1 MSAEKKN
8 WGRLVQFVLNQL
20 TLLPFQFGET
30 SAQRAG
36 SRVIKCPI
44 IPVIYLVRV
53 DFLLI
58 NSWVGKN
65 KINNKMNGKD
75 FVAQNVLSGTNENIF
90 LK

>member
-1 MSAEKKN
+1 M
-8 WGRLVQFVLNQL
+8 GPFGLIGLNQL

-30 SAQRAG
+30 SAEHAG

-65 KINNKMNGKD
+65 K
-75 FVAQNVLSGTNENIF
+75 
-90 LK
+90 